1 MALFHYTPYRHQRS
15 VDDLESELL
24 SFRKDRP
31 MGIILPSLFSE
42 LEGPALQNIVEELK
56 YVPYLDHIVIGL
68 TELMSN
74 NSVMLCNFFQDFHK
88 NLVFL
93 E

>member
-1 MALFHYTPYRHQRS
+1 
-15 VDDLESELL
+15 
-24 SFRKDRP
+24 

-68 TELMSN
+68 DKANEQQFRYALQ
-74 NSVMLCNFFQDFHK
+74 FFSGLPQEFSILWNDGPSMKKIHK
-88 NLVFL
+88 K
-93 E
+93 ERSMD